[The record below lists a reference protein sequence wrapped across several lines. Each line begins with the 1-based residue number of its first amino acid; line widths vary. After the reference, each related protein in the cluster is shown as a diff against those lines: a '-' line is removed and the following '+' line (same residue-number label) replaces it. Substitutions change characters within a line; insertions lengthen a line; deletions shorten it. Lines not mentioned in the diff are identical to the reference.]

1 MDKIIL
7 EKAIERALDKLVFFE
22 DAGMFSYIYP
32 FTTENIAG
40 YIDLFDLD
48 NKKTIVTGSSG
59 DQIINLR
66 MKGCKDITIIDICPY
81 TKPYFYLKKAALM
94 SMDYEAFSDYLCYL
108 DYPKV
113 FKTNRNAFNIS
124 SWNDLFP
131 TLKELDYESFN
142 FWNSMFDRVDPFDV
156 RRNLFNQDEDRYEV
170 LKEANLYLKNEEAY
184 NEAKKLIEDVEP
196 KFIQGNIFDIEL
208 EEEYDNIW
216 LSNLAQYYPLED
228 HKKLLDKLSGNL
240 RKNGKMLV
248 CYLYGISD
256 EYVDLN
262 GEGIYDIDKAKEV
275 LGDYITT
282 IKAFTGTKGLKFKSD
297 YLKDSVMIYQK
308 TPVKK

>member
-1 MDKIIL
+1 
-7 EKAIERALDKLVFFE
+7 
-22 DAGMFSYIYP
+22 
-32 FTTENIAG
+32 
-40 YIDLFDLD
+40 
-48 NKKTIVTGSSG
+48 
-59 DQIINLR
+59 
-66 MKGCKDITIIDICPY
+66 
-81 TKPYFYLKKAALM
+81 
-94 SMDYEAFSDYLCYL
+94 
-108 DYPKV
+108 
-113 FKTNRNAFNIS
+113 
-124 SWNDLFP
+124 
-131 TLKELDYESFN
+131 
-142 FWNSMFDRVDPFDV
+142 MFDRVDPFDV